1 MMVFYHSQTC
11 IKLLHIKQ
19 SSYVRQ
25 LIFKVLK
32 RTLSFTSIKQSPPL
46 SANGLLVLSS
56 CRIDWF

>member
-19 SSYVRQ
+19 SSCVRQ

-56 CRIDWF
+56 NGIDWF